1 MNISSKG
8 KEKIIGEFNEM
19 ISNDISFIANVKK
32 NMPNK
37 HWYKRRFIAE
47 LEKQLASTIKTK
59 NKIEKL

>member
-1 MNISSKG
+1 MIINS

-19 ISNDISFIANVKK
+19 ISNEISFIANVKK

-37 HWYKRRFIAE
+37 HWYKRRFITE